1 MKDIQAVLGI
11 DVSKDKLNLALL
23 QDRKKRPKSRVFANS
38 WDSFEEIQ
46 QWLQEHGFERV
57 HVCLEATSVYGH
69 PVAAYLHAQGHVASI
84 VNPSR
89 VKGFA
94 QSQLSRTKNDRAD
107 AATIAQ
113 FCAVLEPEAWTPP
126 APLVAKLQALNRRLE
141 ALEQMLTQERNRL
154 KLAEPNMAALIQN
167 HINFLKAQKE
177 EVKKQQQELVESD
190 ESLQQQQKLL
200 TTIVGIGEQTARGV
214 LAEIGSVERF
224 ESARQLA
231 AYGGFTP
238 REYQS
243 GTSVNGK
250 TRMCK
255 IGNPHLRKLLF
266 YPALNAIQ
274 RCKEFQEY
282 RERLLAKGKTKMQVV
297 GAVMHKLIR
306 VIYGVLKSG
315 REFDPKKLFRT
326 VEAENPD
333 PMMLEGIV
341 SIS

>member
-1 MKDIQAVLGI
+1 MKDIQAILGI

-23 QDRKKRPKSRVFANS
+23 QNRKKRPKSRVFDNS
-38 WDSFEEIQ
+38 WEGFEKIQ
-46 QWLQEHGFERV
+46 QWLEEQGLQRV
-57 HVCLEATSVYGH
+57 HACLEATSVYGH
-69 PVAAYLHAQGHVASI
+69 PVATYLHAQGHVASI

-113 FCAVLEPEAWTPP
+113 FCVALEPEAWTPP
-126 APLVAKLQALNRRLE
+126 APEVAKLQALSRRIE
-141 ALEQMLTQERNRL
+141 ALNQMLSQEQSRL
-154 KLAEPNMAALIQN
+154 KLADGNMGALIEK
-167 HINFLKAQKE
+167 HIDFLKAQKE
-177 EVKKQQQELVESD
+177 AVKKQQQELVECH
-190 ESLQQQQKLL
+190 ESLKQQQQLL
-200 TTIVGIGEQTARGV
+200 TSIVGIGEQTARGI
-214 LAEIGSVERF
+214 LAEIGSVQQF
-224 ESARQLA
+224 GSARQLA
-231 AYGGFTP
+231 AYAGVTP
-238 REYQS
+238 QERQS

-266 YPALNAIQ
+266 YPALNALQ

-282 RERLLAKGKTKMQVV
+282 RERLLEKGKTKMQVV

-315 REFDPKKLFRT
+315 REFDSQKLFGT
-326 VEAENPD
+326 V
-333 PMMLEGIV
+333 
-341 SIS
+341 

>member
-1 MKDIQAVLGI
+1 MKDIQAILGI
-11 DVSKDKLNLALL
+11 DVSKDKLHLALL
-23 QDRKKRPKSRVFANS
+23 RDRKKRPKSRVFSNS
-38 WDSFEEIQ
+38 WEGFEKIQ
-46 QWLQEHGFERV
+46 QWLEEQGLERV
-57 HVCLEATSVYGH
+57 HACMEATSIYGH
-69 PVAAYLHAQGHVASI
+69 PVATYLHAQGHIASI

-113 FCAVLEPEAWTPP
+113 FCVALEPEAWTPP
-126 APLVAKLQALNRRLE
+126 APIIAKLQALSRRIE
-141 ALEQMLTQERNRL
+141 ALEQMITQEKNRL
-154 KLAEPNMAALIQN
+154 KLADADMATLIQSS
-167 HINFLKAQKE
+167 IDFLQAQKE

-190 ESLQQQQKLL
+190 EVLQRQQQLL
-200 TTIVGIGEQTARGV
+200 TSIIGIGEQTARGI

-238 REYQS
+238 QERQS
-243 GTSVNGK
+243 GTSVKGK
-250 TRMCK
+250 TRVCK
-255 IGNPHLRKLLF
+255 IGNGHLRKLLF
-266 YPALNAIQ
+266 YPALNALQ

-282 RERLLAKGKTKMQVV
+282 RERMLAKGKTKMQVV

-315 REFDPKKLFRT
+315 QEFDVQKLFGA
-326 VEAENPD
+326 V
-333 PMMLEGIV
+333 
-341 SIS
+341 